1 LWKSLKKEEGKGQA
15 SFFPQA
21 GKKENIRI
29 FLLFS
34 LFSAGFFTGFALLCK
49 IN

>member
-1 LWKSLKKEEGKGQA
+1 MGQTPI
-15 SFFPQA
+15 FPQA

-49 IN
+49 IH